1 MSATTSHRSS
11 TTTASHTPATIAYL
25 LTAFGVAAGGLL
37 HLKIWNNQKKDLP
50 SQIPHVW
57 VVQEGFLFNFAVS
70 MVVAAAVVA
79 VALGAVAVIRR
90 YVIPAAIAVQIGALA
105 ALILSR
111 RSDFLGYQDKV
122 WDTDAKQILWLEIAT
137 LVVAL
142 IALAVDVMRNRQSNA
157 ADQRP

>member
-1 MSATTSHRSS
+1 
-11 TTTASHTPATIAYL
+11 
-25 LTAFGVAAGGLL
+25 VAAGGLL
-37 HLKIWNNQKKDLP
+37 HLNIWNDEKKDLP

-79 VALGAVAVIRR
+79 VAFGAVPVIRR
-90 YVIPAAIAVQIGALA
+90 YVIPAAIAVQIGSLA

-122 WDTDAKQILWLEIAT
+122 WDTDAKQTLWLEIAT

-142 IALAVDVMRNRQSNA
+142 IALAIDVARNRQTTTS
-157 ADQRP
+157 DRRR